1 MAKSSTR
8 YRKGLAD
15 LVSHWM
21 IDVRETHEK
30 ILKTDF
36 MRFYYSFKPF
46 LSFESGMKNAV
57 KD

>member
-1 MAKSSTR
+1 
-8 YRKGLAD
+8 
-15 LVSHWM
+15 M

-36 MRFYYSFKPF
+36 MRFYYGSKPF

>member
-1 MAKSSTR
+1 
-8 YRKGLAD
+8 
-15 LVSHWM
+15 M

-36 MRFYYSFKPF
+36 MRFYYGFKPF